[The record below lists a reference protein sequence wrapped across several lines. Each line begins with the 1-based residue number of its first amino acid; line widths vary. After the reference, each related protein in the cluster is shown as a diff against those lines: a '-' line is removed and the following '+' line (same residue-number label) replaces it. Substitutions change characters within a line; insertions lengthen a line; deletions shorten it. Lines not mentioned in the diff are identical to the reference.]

1 MNYSHIFSSYVPNT
15 EKLEAF
21 GFFEA
26 EGADNAK
33 IFCCKKDLPASGFS
47 ADFTLNLE
55 KSLLDVHVFD
65 EALNERYDLFDV
77 SGAQGTFVGEIR
89 EQVQHIVDDFCKT
102 CCTSADL
109 HNDYGAFIKRRFSVL
124 PEFPW
129 REETGKGNA
138 SLAGKFGVSAETLD
152 DSAVFR
158 CPNGKW
164 FALVM
169 NITYKQMWSG
179 LKVVAEIPGFSEKIS
194 SATPFSAV
202 EDKVWC
208 VNLKAAPDEI
218 PSLIDAKSIFPA
230 YHMNKKHWITVALT
244 AVTDFEKLC
253 QLTEQSFSLVNGKAG
268 R

>member
-1 MNYSHIFSSYVPNT
+1 MNYSHIFSSFVPKP
-15 EKLEAF
+15 ELLAKFGFLEAN
-21 GFFEA
+21 FEA
-26 EGADNAK
+26 DDTDNAK
-33 IFCCKKDLPASGFS
+33 IFRCKKDLTVSGFS
-47 ADFTLNLE
+47 ADLTLNLE

-65 EALNERYDLFDV
+65 DASNERYALFDV
-77 SGAQGTFVGEIR
+77 AGAQGTFVGEIR
-89 EQVQHIVDDFCKT
+89 EQVQNIVDDFCRN
-102 CCTSADL
+102 CCVSADL
-109 HNDYGAFIKRRFSVL
+109 HKDYVAFIERRFSAK

-129 REETGKGNA
+129 RVETTVDEAKANSGSELFA
-138 SLAGKFGVSAETLD
+138 D
-152 DSAVFR
+152 DAVFR

-179 LKVVAEIPGFSEKIS
+179 LKAVAGIPGFSEKIS

-244 AVTDFEKLC
+244 AVTDFDKLC
-253 QLTEQSFSLVNGKAG
+253 RLTEQSFTLVNGKAG